1 MSRARPLIIALG
13 LALAGLAPADAA
25 DYRGSAQT
33 RGRDAG
39 RIAGGPGMTCHG
51 PYIETARF
59 KEQVCRMGVAGYAE
73 CHWVSREHDVSVPE
87 HCEAKYT
94 AEDTTPAK
102 RGAFPPY
109 PYR

>member
-1 MSRARPLIIALG
+1 MSRARPLLLAIGIALS
-13 LALAGLAPADAA
+13 GLAPAAAA
-25 DYRGSAQT
+25 DYRDHPWT
-33 RGRDAG
+33 RGRESV
-39 RIAGGPGMTCHG
+39 RVAGGPGMTCHG

-73 CHWVSREHDVSVPE
+73 CHWVNRQHDVSVPE